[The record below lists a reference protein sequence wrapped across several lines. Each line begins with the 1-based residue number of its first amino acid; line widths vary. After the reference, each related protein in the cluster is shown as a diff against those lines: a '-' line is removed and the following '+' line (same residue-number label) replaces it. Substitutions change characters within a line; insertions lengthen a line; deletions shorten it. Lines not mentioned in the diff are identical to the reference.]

1 MHVCIY
7 ACTHACTHTHIS
19 HFICP
24 SISLT
29 ILCACWVASNKSNT
43 MQPYGLRPTRLLCPW
58 DSPGKSTGVS
68 CEVLLQGIFL
78 TQGSNRS
85 LFMSPALAG
94 RLFTTSATWGA
105 PLIIPLSIFFP
116 PIRLDILQNSS
127 WRGLLSEI
135 YLDHAFISFRSLIKY
150 HLIVKAYPYHLI

>member
-1 MHVCIY
+1 MCMSAYMYV
-7 ACTHACTHTHIS
+7 HTHIS

-29 ILCACWVASNKSNT
+29 ILCVCWVASIVSNST
-43 MQPYGLRPTRLLCPW
+43 RPYGLQPTRLLCPW
-58 DSPGKSTGVS
+58 DSPGKNTGVS
-68 CEVLLQGIFL
+68 WRSSSRGSSWPGDRIGVSLCLLHWQE
-78 TQGSNRS
+78 GSLPLLPPGKPLWS
-85 LFMSPALAG
+85 YHSPLF
-94 RLFTTSATWGA
+94 
-105 PLIIPLSIFFP
+105 FFP
-116 PIRLDILQNSS
+116 PITLDILQNSF

>member
-7 ACTHACTHTHIS
+7 VCTHTHIS

-29 ILCACWVASNKSNT
+29 LLCACWVASIMSNS
-43 MQPYGLRPTRLLCPW
+43 MQPYGLQPTRLLCPW
-58 DSPGKSTGVS
+58 DSPGKNTGVS
-68 CEVLLQGIFL
+68 CKVLLQGIFL

-94 RLFTTSATWGA
+94 RFFTTGK
-105 PLIIPLSIFFP
+105 PLWSYHSPLFFFP
-116 PIRLDILQNSS
+116 PITLDILQNSF